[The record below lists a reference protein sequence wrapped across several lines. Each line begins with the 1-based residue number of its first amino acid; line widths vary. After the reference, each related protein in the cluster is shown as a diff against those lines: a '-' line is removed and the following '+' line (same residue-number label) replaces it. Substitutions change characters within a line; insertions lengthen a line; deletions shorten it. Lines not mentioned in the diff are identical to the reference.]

1 MKRKPK
7 KFKFNDTV
15 KTTSGT
21 PVVGCVMQVHLA
33 NKSID
38 VVSFKTGEMWDIPF
52 SCAKKISNKEADST
66 YSRLYHKLG

>member
-7 KFKFNDTV
+7 KFKFIDTV

-33 NKSID
+33 AKQID
-38 VVSFKTGEMWDIPF
+38 IVSFKTGVMWEIPY
-52 SCAKKISNKEADST
+52 SCAKKISNKEADSM
-66 YSRLYHKLG
+66 YLRLFHKLG